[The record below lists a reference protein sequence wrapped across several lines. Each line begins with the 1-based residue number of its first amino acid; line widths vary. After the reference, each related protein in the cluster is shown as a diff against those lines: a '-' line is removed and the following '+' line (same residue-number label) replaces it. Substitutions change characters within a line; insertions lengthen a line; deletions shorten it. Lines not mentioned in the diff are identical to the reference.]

1 MISKGATEELLTVC
15 EFIAEIGGTRIP
27 LEAGTRSK
35 IIDLYKSLSSDGFRV
50 LAIAT
55 KEISN
60 PKKTY
65 EGGDE
70 TNMVFQGFVA
80 FFDPPK
86 KTVTETLRYLKEH
99 GVEIKILTGDNEL
112 VTKKVASEI
121 NLQVEGVLTG
131 PEIELMNDDELAL
144 HVKKTNIFARV
155 LPAQKQRIIMC
166 LKSHGHVVGFLGDGI
181 NDAPSLRA
189 ADVGISVDNAVDVAK
204 ETADLILMKKGLNEL
219 VSGIIEGRK
228 TFTNTLKYLMMDMSS
243 NFGNMFS
250 MAGASLFI
258 PFLPMLPAQVLLNNV
273 LYDISQ
279 FALPFDNVD
288 PEDIKYPRKW
298 NIGMIRRY
306 MLVFGPVSSV
316 FDFVTFYI
324 LLNVLQLNASGFQ
337 TGWFL
342 ESLATETLVVHIIR
356 TRKIPFLQSFPSAI
370 LVFSTLATLGV
381 GFIISTT
388 KIGSLMGFTPLSTQ
402 AILGI
407 AVIVAI
413 YLATTNVTKIL
424 FFKYFGNYLKDSPR
438 D

>member
-1 MISKGATEELLTVC
+1 
-15 EFIAEIGGTRIP
+15 
-27 LEAGTRSK
+27 
-35 IIDLYKSLSSDGFRV
+35 
-50 LAIAT
+50 
-55 KEISN
+55 
-60 PKKTY
+60 
-65 EGGDE
+65 
-70 TNMVFQGFVA
+70 
-80 FFDPPK
+80 
-86 KTVTETLRYLKEH
+86 
-99 GVEIKILTGDNEL
+99 
-112 VTKKVASEI
+112 
-121 NLQVEGVLTG
+121 
-131 PEIELMNDDELAL
+131 
-144 HVKKTNIFARV
+144 
-155 LPAQKQRIIMC
+155 MC

-342 ESLATETLVVHIIR
+342 ESLATQTLVVHIIR

-370 LVFSTLATLGV
+370 LEFSTLATLGV

-388 KIGSLMGFTPLSTQ
+388 KIGSLMDS
-402 AILGI
+402 
-407 AVIVAI
+407 
-413 YLATTNVTKIL
+413 LA
-424 FFKYFGNYLKDSPR
+424 
-438 D
+438 